1 MNNEYN
7 LEYDT
12 LVLCGGAVKGI
23 ILLGSLQYIFENGYF
38 SNIKTIVG
46 TSIGAII
53 GYLII
58 IGYSPIEIHVF
69 ICTHPKLFENIE
81 NMNIINMINGLGAVS
96 YSHASAILEKLTLDK
111 IGKFL
116 TLKEL
121 LDEFGKKIIG
131 VTYNETKNRIE
142 YISCETNPDMKCLDL
157 LRMTSNLPEF
167 FDQFIYE
174 GSSYIDGGIC
184 DNFAIEE
191 GEKNGNR
198 VLGIMLYKQINICKN
213 ENFINRLF
221 RRMNIPYYYFI
232 DYKIFK
238 STEKSTIVKLECD
251 DNMININVTNI
262 NKSSMFSNGYKETKT
277 YFEKS
282 DGNTAVSEE

>member
-1 MNNEYN
+1 MKTENNVQ
-7 LEYDT
+7 YDT

-23 ILLGSLQYIFENGYF
+23 ILLGSLQYIFENEYF

-46 TSIGAII
+46 TSIGAIL
-53 GYLII
+53 GYLLI
-58 IGYSPIEIHVF
+58 IGYTPIEIHVF
-69 ICTHPKLFENIE
+69 ISTHHKLFENLE
-81 NMNIINMINGLGAVS
+81 NMNIINMINGLGAVP

-121 LDEFGKKIIG
+121 VDEFGKKLIG

-142 YISCETNPDMKCLDL
+142 YISYETHPDMKCLDL
-157 LRMTSNLPEF
+157 LRMTSNMPEF
-167 FDQFIYE
+167 FDDFIYE
-174 GSSYIDGGIC
+174 GNSYIDGGIC

-198 VLGIMLYKQINICKN
+198 VLGIMLYKQNIPEKN
-213 ENFINRLF
+213 ENFISRLY
-221 RRMNIPYYYFI
+221 RRMIIPYYYFI

-238 STEKSTIVKLECD
+238 STEKSTVIKLECD
-251 DNMININVTNI
+251 DNMVNMNISGI

-277 YFEKS
+277 YFENNNFNK
-282 DGNTAVSEE
+282 N